1 MPVVFRPGPR
11 RGIVNIR
18 MGGWGTGIRQDDL
31 VLDVIGDFEDALKAG
46 GSVKDASDAVMR
58 RYRNQVDD
66 PSFWLG
72 LAEMQWT
79 YGTVDSGVLQR
90 VRDDLGSGRSL
101 EQWEENPRQLAARRQ
116 VIERFLARIAH
127 PQAKPRRAPRS
138 TVRPPN
144 FGPGD
149 CLSIHLSDGSFG
161 AALVLKA
168 TQVTPE
174 LGQNL
179 VGVLDYAGDRPPN
192 LDVFGARRWRPLAGG
207 RPHIG
212 WYGAL
217 GFTKVRAQ
225 LDVVGCVEIRPSDPG
240 DSTFYFRW
248 ETIGNLPP
256 ATATGS
262 DAPAG

>member
-1 MPVVFRPGPR
+1 
-11 RGIVNIR
+11 
-18 MGGWGTGIRQDDL
+18 MGAWGTGIRQDDL

-46 GSVKDASDAVMR
+46 GSVKDASDALMR
-58 RYRNQVDD
+58 RYRSQVDE

-79 YGTVDSGVLQR
+79 YGTVGITVLER
-90 VRDDLGSGRSL
+90 VRDDLASGRSL
-101 EQWEENPRQLAARRQ
+101 EQWGENARQLAARRKAL
-116 VIERFLARIAH
+116 ERFVAKIAR
-127 PQAKPRRAPRS
+127 PRAKPRGAPPS
-138 TVRPPN
+138 TVRPPA

-149 CLSIHLSDGSFG
+149 CLSIHLSDGSYG

-174 LGQNL
+174 FGHNL
-179 VGVLDYAGDRPPN
+179 VGVLDYAGDRPPS
-192 LDVFGARRWRPLAGG
+192 LAVFGARRWRPLAGE

-217 GFTKVRAQ
+217 GFRKVKAQ
-225 LDVVGCVEIRPSDPG
+225 LEVVGRVEILPSDPA

-248 ETIGNLPP
+248 ETIGNLSP

-262 DAPAG
+262 DAPAS